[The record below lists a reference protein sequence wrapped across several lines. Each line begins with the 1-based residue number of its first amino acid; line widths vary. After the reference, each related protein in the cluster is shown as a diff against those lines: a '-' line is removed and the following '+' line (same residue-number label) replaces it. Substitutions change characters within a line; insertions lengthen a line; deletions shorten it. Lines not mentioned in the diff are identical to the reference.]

1 MTYEELD
8 TIVLTRDIPELA
20 LHRGD
25 LGVIVLRHGPTTVEV
40 EFTSAPGTAPTVTA
54 IPMDAMRLARAG
66 DVQRNSPRT

>member
-25 LGVIVLRHGPTTVEV
+25 LGVIVMRHSATTVEV
-40 EFTSAPGTAPTVTA
+40 EFTAVPGMAPTVTA
-54 IPMDAMRLARAG
+54 VPISGMRLAQAG